1 MAVYEYSALDAK
13 GKRVKGIID
22 AESTMSAR
30 HRLRATDIFP
40 VEIREVLSRTAE
52 KSSSGRSIRPFF
64 KRVSLGDISLMTR
77 QLSTLIGAGIPLVP
91 SLTAIAS
98 QVSNAP
104 LQKIVAQVKEEVN
117 EGKGLAESLQRYA
130 KIFPSFYVNMVRAG
144 EASGALDVVL
154 ERLAA
159 FSERQQAL
167 QGRIRAALAYPLFM
181 FAIGAFVLF
190 FLTTFIVPRI
200 TTIFTEMHQTL
211 PGITVFLITVSEFL
225 KSYWWILLLV
235 IIGTLLPL
243 RYLFRRTVAGG
254 YIRDRIKITV
264 PVIGTLLQKIAV
276 ARFARTMGTL
286 LTSGVPMLSSLS
298 IAKNIVNNRLFADA
312 IEEAAHTVEQGQS
325 LSSSLDRSE
334 YFPPL
339 VIQMISVGEQSGTLE
354 DMLFKI
360 SDSYEMEVESRVT
373 MMTSLLEPVMIL
385 IMGLVVGFI
394 VVSILLPI
402 FEMNQL
408 IR

>member
-1 MAVYEYSALDAK
+1 MAVYEYNALDSK

-40 VEIREVLSRTAE
+40 IEIREILSKTTD
-52 KSSSGRSIRPFF
+52 KSSSGRSFRPFF
-64 KRVSLGDISLMTR
+64 KRVSLADISLMTR
-77 QLSTLIGAGIPLVP
+77 QLSTLVGAGIPLVS

-98 QVSNAP
+98 QISNTN
-104 LQKIVAQVKEEVN
+104 LQKIVAHVKEEVN
-117 EGKGLAESLQRYA
+117 EGKGLADSLQRYT
-130 KIFPSFYVNMVRAG
+130 KIFPSFYINMVRAG

-167 QGRIRAALAYPLFM
+167 QGRIRAALAYPCFM
-181 FAIGAFVLF
+181 FAIGALVLF

-211 PGITVFLITVSEFL
+211 PGITVFLIVVSEFL
-225 KSYWWILLLV
+225 KSSWWILLLL
-235 IIGTLLPL
+235 IIVTFLFL
-243 RYLFRRTVAGG
+243 RHLFRRTVAGA
-254 YIRDRIKITV
+254 YFRDRIKITV
-264 PVIGTLLQKIAV
+264 PVIGTLLQKIAI
-276 ARFARTMGTL
+276 ARFTRTLGTL
-286 LTSGVPMLSSLS
+286 LTSGVPMLSSLA

-312 IEEAAHTVEQGQS
+312 IEEASQAVEQGQS
-325 LSSSLDRSE
+325 LSSSLGRSE

-339 VIQMISVGEQSGTLE
+339 VIQMVSVGEQSGTLE

-360 SDSYEMEVESRVT
+360 ADSYEMEVESRIT
-373 MMTSLLEPVMIL
+373 MLTSLLEPVMIL
-385 IMGLVVGFI
+385 VMGLVVGLI